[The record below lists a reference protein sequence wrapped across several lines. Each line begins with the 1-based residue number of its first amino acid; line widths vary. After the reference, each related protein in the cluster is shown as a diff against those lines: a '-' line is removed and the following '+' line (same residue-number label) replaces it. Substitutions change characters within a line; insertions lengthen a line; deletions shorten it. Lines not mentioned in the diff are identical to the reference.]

1 MKMLCRL
8 NRHYTSQYLLP
19 YRPEGVYNNIHQPDW
34 PPDSKDIAV
43 PLATLILALTPRWT
57 LLANLI
63 LRVIKLFPLVTFVLH
78 RKHPSTTTRT
88 MVLRETPTI
97 GLQDY

>member
-1 MKMLCRL
+1 MAVIFYFMFTHKIFLIDSCRGSYGWDEMLCRL

-63 LRVIKLFPLVTFVLH
+63 LRVSCSH
-78 RKHPSTTTRT
+78 W
-88 MVLRETPTI
+88 
-97 GLQDY
+97 